1 MERRHGGAQ
10 PPENATNTAQPP
22 ENAAAAEPLEDK
34 AVSAEPLENKA
45 AAEPSEN
52 TAVIVRLSE
61 NKAAAA
67 ELSEN
72 NAEGALPPDGNA
84 GGQAAQVRSPLYTRA
99 RLSGGFFSAVV
110 VGMLLVNCVFSL
122 TVVLIARAQGVETAV
137 ITGSEAVRYLSYL
150 LYQLLYLGA
159 LAAVVFI
166 YKEKP
171 RAFGY
176 RKTSWKYFLIALALQ
191 FGLLFSLDRANV
203 YFIDLLGML
212 GYKSSSGGA
221 SSLPSLAGGG
231 IVGVLVVVAVLPA
244 VLEESL
250 FRGVMLEGMKALGT
264 AAACLLGGLCFSLF
278 HQSPD
283 QTVYQ
288 FICGAAFT
296 LLALR
301 ADSLLPAVA
310 AHFCNNALIVFNEKF
325 GFLNHVS
332 AGGEIAIYLFSA
344 LCLVGS
350 LAWLIFFDK
359 RGNAKR
365 QVPLGAFVKPAL
377 PGIVVCVAMW
387 IYIFVAG
394 VL

>member
-10 PPENATNTAQPP
+10 PPENRADTTQPPENRADTTQPPENAADTAQPP
-22 ENAAAAEPLEDK
+22 ENAAAQSPE
-34 AVSAEPLENKA
+34 S
-45 AAEPSEN
+45 
-52 TAVIVRLSE
+52 
-61 NKAAAA
+61 
-67 ELSEN
+67 
-72 NAEGALPPDGNA
+72 NA
-84 GGQAAQVRSPLYTRA
+84 GGQAVQVRSPLYTRA

-122 TVVLIARAQGVETAV
+122 TVVLIARAQGVGTAV

-296 LLALR
+296 LLAIR

-332 AGGEIAIYLFSA
+332 AGGEIAIYVLSA

-365 QVPLGAFVKPAL
+365 QVPLGSFVKPAL
-377 PGIVVCVAMW
+377 PGIVVCAAMW